1 MLIDSKVFLLASATP
16 SDIFLKD
23 NNQLEYNKKRPL
35 HGISDLGWKYQH
47 LYFTLLEVKENRNAS
62 WLNDGDYVIW
72 HENVLGKFKRVGD
85 KNFDII
91 CFDNNLS
98 YCGTIPCTSEC
109 LGWVKK
115 IIATTDERI
124 AIQKDTLPYRTEW
137 EKSQYGTEKRVLAD
151 VPKIFTFNFISLYN
165 KGEIVTDV
173 KVQFEQKEF
182 QWVGEKNLAPY
193 SLRVDS
199 KDCIYYEM
207 VITQKKAEKVWTTDE
222 VINLVDDLFLKEYF
236 DSYLNELIDSVVD
249 KSQKE
254 KSQEN
259 TPFSK
264 SEVGKLWI
272 QQILKK

>member
-1 MLIDSKVFLLASATP
+1 M
-16 SDIFLKD
+16 
-23 NNQLEYNKKRPL
+23 
-35 HGISDLGWKYQH
+35 GWKYQH
-47 LYFTLLEVKENRNAS
+47 LYFTIGINANFGAS

-72 HENVLGKFKRVGD
+72 YENVLGKFKRVGD

-98 YCGTIPCTSEC
+98 YCGTIPCTDEC

-124 AIQKDTLPYRTEW
+124 AIQKDTLSILQRKGLTNHYP
-137 EKSQYGTEKRVLAD
+137 TEKRVLAD
-151 VPKIFTFNFISLYN
+151 VHKNFISDFISLYN

-199 KDCIYYEM
+199 KNCICWEIQM
-207 VITQKKAEKVWTTDE
+207 PQKKAEKVWTTDE

-236 DSYLNELIDSVVD
+236 DSYLNELIDSAVD

-254 KSQEN
+254 KTQEN
-259 TPFSK
+259 MPFSK